1 MKERVHITT
10 IDNPFNPFQD
20 FASWYDFDMEKGYCS
35 CQRVARL
42 ANITDDMTEIEIE
55 EDPLAEYHEVEIIN
69 SEEVFGKWISTDGKT
84 LLEIKKLFVINF
96 IHNKGSRN

>member
-10 IDNPFNPFQD
+10 IDNPFNPFED

-42 ANITDDMTEIEIE
+42 ANITDDMTDIEEEAEIERATKRLVEI
-55 EDPLAEYHEVEIIN
+55 DPLDIFQLYVIKVE
-69 SEEVFGKWISTDGKT
+69 E
-84 LLEIKKLFVINF
+84 
-96 IHNKGSRN
+96 

>member
-10 IDNPFNPFQD
+10 IDNPFNPFED

-42 ANITDDMTEIEIE
+42 ANVTDDMSEVEMEVETERATRRLVEI
-55 EDPLAEYHEVEIIN
+55 DPLDIFQLYIIRVEDDN
-69 SEEVFGKWISTDGKT
+69 
-84 LLEIKKLFVINF
+84 
-96 IHNKGSRN
+96 

>member
-10 IDNPFNPFQD
+10 IDNPFNPFED

-42 ANITDDMTEIEIE
+42 ANITDDMTDLEEEAEIERATKRLVDI
-55 EDPLAEYHEVEIIN
+55 DPLDIFQLYIIKVE
-69 SEEVFGKWISTDGKT
+69 E
-84 LLEIKKLFVINF
+84 
-96 IHNKGSRN
+96 

>member
-10 IDNPFNPFQD
+10 IDNPFNPFED

-42 ANITDDMTEIEIE
+42 ANITDDMTDIE
-55 EDPLAEYHEVEIIN
+55 EEAEMERATKRLVEIDPLDIFQLYIIKVE
-69 SEEVFGKWISTDGKT
+69 E
-84 LLEIKKLFVINF
+84 
-96 IHNKGSRN
+96 

>member
-10 IDNPFNPFQD
+10 IDNPFNPFED

-42 ANITDDMTEIEIE
+42 ANITDDMTDLEIE
-55 EDPLAEYHEVEIIN
+55 EETERATKRLVEIDPLDIFQLYII
-69 SEEVFGKWISTDGKT
+69 K
-84 LLEIKKLFVINF
+84 IKED
-96 IHNKGSRN
+96 

>member
-10 IDNPFNPFQD
+10 IDNPFNPFED

-42 ANITDDMTEIEIE
+42 ANVTDDMSEVEMEVETERATRRLVEIDPLDIFQLYIIRVKDE
-55 EDPLAEYHEVEIIN
+55 ED
-69 SEEVFGKWISTDGKT
+69 T
-84 LLEIKKLFVINF
+84 
-96 IHNKGSRN
+96 

>member
-10 IDNPFNPFQD
+10 IDNPFNPFED

-42 ANITDDMTEIEIE
+42 ANITDDMTDIEEEAEIERATKRLVEIDPLDIFQLYIIKIE
-55 EDPLAEYHEVEIIN
+55 E
-69 SEEVFGKWISTDGKT
+69 
-84 LLEIKKLFVINF
+84 
-96 IHNKGSRN
+96 

>member
-10 IDNPFNPFQD
+10 IYNPFNPFED

-42 ANITDDMTEIEIE
+42 ANITDDMTDIEEEEEIERATKRLVEI
-55 EDPLAEYHEVEIIN
+55 DPLDIFQLYIIKVK
-69 SEEVFGKWISTDGKT
+69 E
-84 LLEIKKLFVINF
+84 
-96 IHNKGSRN
+96 

>member
-10 IDNPFNPFQD
+10 IDNPFNPFED

-42 ANITDDMTEIEIE
+42 ANITDDMTDIEEEAEIERATKRLVEI
-55 EDPLAEYHEVEIIN
+55 DPLDIFQLYIIKVE
-69 SEEVFGKWISTDGKT
+69 E
-84 LLEIKKLFVINF
+84 
-96 IHNKGSRN
+96 

>member
-10 IDNPFNPFQD
+10 IDNPFNPFED

-42 ANITDDMTEIEIE
+42 ANITDDMTDIEEEAEIERATKRLVEI
-55 EDPLAEYHEVEIIN
+55 DPLDIFQLYV
-69 SEEVFGKWISTDGKT
+69 
-84 LLEIKKLFVINF
+84 IKVKDE
-96 IHNKGSRN
+96 

>member
-10 IDNPFNPFQD
+10 IDNPFNPFED

-42 ANITDDMTEIEIE
+42 ANITDDMTDIEEEEEIERATRRLVEI
-55 EDPLAEYHEVEIIN
+55 DPLDIFQLYIIKVK
-69 SEEVFGKWISTDGKT
+69 E
-84 LLEIKKLFVINF
+84 
-96 IHNKGSRN
+96 

>member
-10 IDNPFNPFQD
+10 IDNPFNPFED

-42 ANITDDMTEIEIE
+42 ANITDDMTDIEEEAEIERATKRLVEI
-55 EDPLAEYHEVEIIN
+55 DPLDVFQLYIIKVE
-69 SEEVFGKWISTDGKT
+69 E
-84 LLEIKKLFVINF
+84 
-96 IHNKGSRN
+96 

>member
-10 IDNPFNPFQD
+10 IDSPFNPFED

-42 ANITDDMTEIEIE
+42 ANITDDMTDIEEEEEIERATRRLVEI
-55 EDPLAEYHEVEIIN
+55 DPLDIFQLYIIKVE
-69 SEEVFGKWISTDGKT
+69 DDD
-84 LLEIKKLFVINF
+84 
-96 IHNKGSRN
+96 